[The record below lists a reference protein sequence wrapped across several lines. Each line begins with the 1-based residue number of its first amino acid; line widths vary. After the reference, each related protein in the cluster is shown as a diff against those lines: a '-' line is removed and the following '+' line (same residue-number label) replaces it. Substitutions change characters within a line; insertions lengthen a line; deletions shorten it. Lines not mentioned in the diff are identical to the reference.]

1 MPKMPR
7 QDKKTGIRIPSKTG
21 SKTRKTYSASRQT
34 PRSIN
39 ELMTRS
45 QIVGRV
51 TRKLSAQQSW
61 TDWLR
66 ETLPAE
72 LARHIVRA
80 VPKEHELVVFA
91 DTSPWSARL
100 RYALAAI
107 AEAIRARDP
116 SMARTQVRVQP
127 P

>member
-7 QDKKTGIRIPSKTG
+7 QDKKTGIRITSKTG
-21 SKTRKTYSASRQT
+21 PKTRKTYSENRTT

-45 QIVGRV
+45 HIVGRV
-51 TRKLSAQQSW
+51 AHKLSAQQSW

-72 LARHIVRA
+72 LARHIVHA
-80 VPKEHELVVFA
+80 VPKESELVVFA
-91 DTSPWSARL
+91 DTSPWSAR
-100 RYALAAI
+100 
-107 AEAIRARDP
+107 
-116 SMARTQVRVQP
+116 
-127 P
+127 